1 MDSPTTAPAST
12 RTVAGDPPPASRV
25 GPDGRLR
32 VSYRAVFAL
41 AGPLII
47 NSGVQSVLNLTD
59 TWFIGRLSTKATA
72 AMASIYWLVLTG
84 ILLLGGVAMAVQTFA
99 ANAYG
104 ARRYAGAANAC
115 WSGIGASLW
124 ATPAFIALS
133 FVAGPILDAAGI
145 DRDIRDLALEYWW
158 PRFAIGGPM
167 ALLAWSVSSFFN
179 GVGRTRE
186 TLLVTLVMA
195 VTNAAF
201 NQWFMFGLGMGI
213 AGSAWGTVAATAL
226 GFVLSMVL
234 FLAPASRAKFR
245 SHLTWRRMRLVRQ
258 FSLGLPM
265 GLAIAADLLGFA
277 LFQLMLVRVGSVAGA
292 ATQIVTMLTSL
303 AYMPGVG
310 IALAGTTLVGQ
321 SMGQKRT
328 DWAAT
333 IGSAVIF
340 LVVCYMGGVGVL
352 LALGTPVIAHLFINP
367 ADPDAAAVLALCGQL
382 MWIAAAYQVFD
393 ALNLGSGFCL
403 RGAGDA
409 RVPAVLVAL
418 LVWGVWVPLTHILTF
433 APGAG
438 YVHFLPQFGY
448 GPVGG
453 WWAALI
459 YVVCLGTV
467 LNWRWRSGAW
477 RPRS

>member
-1 MDSPTTAPAST
+1 MDSPTTAAASN
-12 RTVAGDPPPASRV
+12 RTFAGDVPPASRV

-104 ARRYAGAANAC
+104 ARRYAGASNAC
-115 WSGIGASLW
+115 WSGIGASLL

-145 DRDIRDLALEYWW
+145 DPETRDLALQYWW

-167 ALLAWSVSSFFN
+167 ALLAWSTSSFFN

-186 TLLVTLVMA
+186 TLLVTVVMA

-234 FLAPASRAKFR
+234 FLAPASRARFR

-277 LFQLMLVRVGSVAGA
+277 LFQLMLVRVGTVAGA

-333 IGSAVIF
+333 IGNAVIF
-340 LVVCYMGGVGVL
+340 LVICYMGGVGVL

-367 ADPDAAAVLALCGQL
+367 ADPDAAAVLALCGPL

-433 APGAG
+433 APGEG
-438 YVHFLPQFGY
+438 YVHFLPQFGF

-477 RPRS
+477 RPRA